1 MQLENDELFNL
12 LYEEEYN
19 KIPYIFRFGRRRP
32 KIVLGIIIVLFA
44 SSLVLWSVWYGT
56 GKTVHTSMGQY
67 DMAYNVYDMKY
78 LYAMVITI
86 IAGLLLSAY
95 AGIGLWFEKRAF
107 KKASNLANM
116 IFLSERHKMEL
127 RFQEWKMKNRSF

>member
-116 IFLSERHKMEL
+116 IFLSERHKMEM
-127 RFQEWKMKNRSF
+127 RFQEWKMKNRDY

>member
-1 MQLENDELFNL
+1 
-12 LYEEEYN
+12 
-19 KIPYIFRFGRRRP
+19 
-32 KIVLGIIIVLFA
+32 
-44 SSLVLWSVWYGT
+44 
-56 GKTVHTSMGQY
+56 MGQY

-78 LYAMVITI
+78 LYAMIITI
-86 IAGLLLSAY
+86 IVGLLFSGY

-116 IFLSERHKMEL
+116 IFLSERHKTEM